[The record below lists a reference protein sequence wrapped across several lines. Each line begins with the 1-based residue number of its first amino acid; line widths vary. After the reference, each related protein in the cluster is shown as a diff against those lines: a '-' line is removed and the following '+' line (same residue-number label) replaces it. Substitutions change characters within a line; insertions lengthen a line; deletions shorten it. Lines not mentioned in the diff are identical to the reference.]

1 MSFSLMVMAL
11 LGVDKSS
18 KVGQFLKNPFVR
30 YPVVCLSLLLILCVA
45 CVSCLL
51 QFRAGADP
59 EAILEGDQRTLAT
72 YRLVEEAL
80 RNHVVLLISMECDD
94 IFTVKNLQTMHRI
107 GNEFLQEPGGID
119 VKSFTHSAMPERR
132 GLTFGFRPYLPSPL
146 TEKSLQQVKDF
157 SVGHPLVRNILVS
170 EDARNA
176 IIAVTYDPALFTS
189 PEECAALQSRIDT
202 ILGPYKDESTLFRTI
217 SVPQVQH
224 ELLEIVTGDLR
235 RFGTAA
241 GMFVLVCLLIFFR
254 TWRMLIYVVGMLISH
269 MLILAGIVQVAGI
282 RANVFSLSLV
292 PLLAAVQLTLLA
304 HVCHSFTGFLRQGMN
319 PCESLSAVI
328 SQIWKSCLFASLTTA
343 VGLVSI
349 LVSGL
354 SYAREFGLIGAI
366 GVLAGLFLVFG
377 PGLSLLLITH
387 WGYRSRV
394 REPAKGLVSEVSIV
408 RRRKRLILLVA
419 VLVIAAGAP
428 GLFMLRTDIRIIR
441 MLPRKSYT
449 RRMAEDLE
457 SIYRGRNFLKIAMD
471 SGRPQGI
478 VNGSFLKYVMKVQD
492 YAESQSDVTGVYSY
506 ASVMA
511 MMNQVWN
518 GWKNDSYKL
527 PGPWLLLLF
536 DGVLKSQQMPFTHAL
551 ADSEWQVNYLYVRSS
566 DMTSGEYL
574 EMVNR
579 IMTFAREHKPADV
592 TISLGEGLHSFLQAD
607 QLIMQAQ
614 RRSGAITLA
623 TIGLILMLLW
633 RSPRLVLLTLAVVG
647 APIAVVLGFA
657 GFAGIT
663 FNSVTFM
670 IGAVVAGIAVDDAVH
685 FITFWNGKRKEDPAT
700 ALEQTLRVKGA
711 PILFTSILLV
721 GVFGCFCLTS
731 FPPAIHFGL
740 LAAMA
745 FAITVCGVLFVIP
758 ACLSAE
764 ETVERQENLSQSR

>member
-1 MSFSLMVMAL
+1 MVARL
-11 LGVDKSS
+11 EVDKSS
-18 KVGQFLKNPFVR
+18 KVGKFLRNPFVR

-80 RNHVVLLISMECDD
+80 RNHVVVLISMECDD

-107 GNEFLQEPGGID
+107 GNEFLQEPGVVD
-119 VKSFTHSAMPERR
+119 VKSFTHSTMPERR

-176 IIAVTYDPALFTS
+176 VIAVTYDPALFSS
-189 PEECAALQSRIDT
+189 PEECAALQSRIDS
-202 ILGPYKDESTLFRTI
+202 ILRPHENESTRFRTI

-224 ELLEIVTGDLR
+224 ELTRIVSGDLK
-235 RFGTAA
+235 RFGAA
-241 GMFVLVCLLIFFR
+241 ACGFVLICMIAFFR
-254 TWRMLIYVVGMLISH
+254 TWRMLIYVVVMLASH
-269 MLILAGIVQVAGI
+269 LLILAGIVQVTGI
-282 RANVFSLSLV
+282 KANVFSLSLI
-292 PLLAAVQLTLLA
+292 PLLVAVQLTLLA
-304 HVCHSFTGFLRQGMN
+304 HVCHSFTGFLQQGMD
-319 PCESLSAVI
+319 PSESLAAMA

-354 SYAREFGLIGAI
+354 SYAREFGLIGAV

-377 PGLSLLLITH
+377 PGISLLRITH
-387 WGYRSRV
+387 WGYRNRV
-394 REPAKGLVSEVSIV
+394 RKQATGLASEIGLVQ
-408 RRRKRLILLVA
+408 RRKRFILLVA
-419 VLVIAAGAP
+419 VLVVAVGVP
-428 GLFMLRTDIRIIR
+428 GLFMLKTDIRITR

-457 SIYRGRNFLKIAMD
+457 KIYRGRNFLKIAVD

-478 VNGSFLKYVMKVQD
+478 VNGSFLRYVMKVQD
-492 YAESQSDVTGVYSY
+492 YAEEQADVTGVYSY
-506 ASVMA
+506 ASIMA

-518 GWKNDSYKL
+518 GWKSDSYKL

-536 DGVLKSQQMPFTHAL
+536 DGVLKSQPMPFTHAL
-551 ADSEWQVNYLYVRSS
+551 ADGEWQVNYLYVRSS
-566 DMTSGEYL
+566 DMTAGEYL
-574 EMVNR
+574 DMVNR
-579 IMTFAREHKPADV
+579 IMAFAREHKPPDV

-607 QLIMQAQ
+607 QRIMQAQ
-614 RRSGAITLA
+614 RQSAGITLA
-623 TIGLILMLLW
+623 AIGLILMFLW

-647 APIAVVLGFA
+647 APIAVVLGLA
-657 GFAGIT
+657 GYAGIT
-663 FNSVTFM
+663 LNSVTFM

-685 FITFWNGKRKEDPAT
+685 FITFWNGKRKKEPAT

-758 ACLSAE
+758 ACLAERTKHMEHNGDISA
-764 ETVERQENLSQSR
+764 